1 MTSPESIYEAP
12 EPKGESRLYTRA
24 VVYRELYGRDP
35 VAMREQFADEA
46 LQDAAMLVGLLGGE
60 DAARA
65 AAVRYLE
72 QVIDEEFNAGHT
84 ANALQGL
91 RSRAD
96 VGRGERGPGAS
107 APRAKGHVPNSSRH
121 PSPDALSAARR
132 VMLGNAV
139 SILQTYRIRDGRVL
153 GTLRYGE
160 LPRLIERGAKEDWL
174 LMKLY
179 QSGQAPADMIVADM
193 VKDELVET
201 LLSQEPDMEELKKF
215 LDHRKELANA

>member
-1 MTSPESIYEAP
+1 
-12 EPKGESRLYTRA
+12 
-24 VVYRELYGRDP
+24 
-35 VAMREQFADEA
+35 
-46 LQDAAMLVGLLGGE
+46 
-60 DAARA
+60 
-65 AAVRYLE
+65 
-72 QVIDEEFNAGHT
+72 
-84 ANALQGL
+84 
-91 RSRAD
+91 
-96 VGRGERGPGAS
+96 
-107 APRAKGHVPNSSRH
+107 
-121 PSPDALSAARR
+121 
-132 VMLGNAV
+132 MLGNAV